1 MGPAGDGLDYTWC
14 SVFSPHH
21 RALSAILRWRSS
33 NLSLVRICLAD
44 PASQTQTGT
53 RNNWES
59 GSD

>member
-1 MGPAGDGLDYTWC
+1 MGPPGDGLDYTWC

-33 NLSLVRICLAD
+33 NLSLVRIYPAD
-44 PASQTQTGT
+44 SASQNGT